1 MPKKKFTFRGYSIE
15 ELQKLPLDDFVKLLP
30 ARQRRSLTRGLTP
43 REKKLIERIRR
54 AREAGK
60 TENPIRTHCR
70 EMVILPE
77 MVDLK
82 FAVHNGKEFI
92 VVEMK
97 PEMVGHCLMKRAG
110 DLPEAV
116 AQDRTLAKAET
127 SRGPPRLEPPRMTL
141 PVRGTH

>member
-15 ELQKLPLDDFVKLLP
+15 ELQKLPLDDFAKLLP

-54 AREAGK
+54 ARETGK
-60 TENPIRTHCR
+60 TENQIRTHCR

-77 MVDLK
+77 MVGLK

-92 VVEMK
+92 IVEVK
-97 PEMVGHCLMKRAG
+97 PEMVGHLLGEFSQTRRK
-110 DLPEAV
+110 V
-116 AQDRTLAKAET
+116 
-127 SRGPPRLEPPRMTL
+127 
-141 PVRGTH
+141 THGMPGIGATRSSLYVPLK

>member
-97 PEMVGHCLMKRAG
+97 PEMVGHCLGEFSHTRKK
-110 DLPEAV
+110 V
-116 AQDRTLAKAET
+116 TH
-127 SRGPPRLEPPRMTL
+127 
-141 PVRGTH
+141 GTPGIGATRSSLYVPLK

>member
-97 PEMVGHCLMKRAG
+97 PEMVGH
-110 DLPEAV
+110 
-116 AQDRTLAKAET
+116 
-127 SRGPPRLEPPRMTL
+127 RLGEFSHTRKKVTH
-141 PVRGTH
+141 GTPGIGATRSSLYVPLK